1 MVVPPLLTQAH
12 PTRPALV
19 STMGASTSMVGA
31 YSAGSDTE
39 TLAVVPDVSR
49 IPTIEAIAV
58 RDAGFTVTQTLP
70 LA

>member
-1 MVVPPLLTQAH
+1 
-12 PTRPALV
+12 
-19 STMGASTSMVGA
+19 MVGA
-31 YSAGSDTE
+31 YSTGKGTG

>member
-1 MVVPPLLTQAH
+1 
-12 PTRPALV
+12 
-19 STMGASTSMVGA
+19 MVGA
-31 YSAGSDTE
+31 YPAGSDTE